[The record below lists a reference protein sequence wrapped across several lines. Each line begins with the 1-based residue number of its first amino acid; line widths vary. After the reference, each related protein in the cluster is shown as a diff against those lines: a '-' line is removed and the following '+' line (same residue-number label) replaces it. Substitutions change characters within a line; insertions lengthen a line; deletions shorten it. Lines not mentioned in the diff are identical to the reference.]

1 MRSISKIVPV
11 MVLLALASLACGGD
25 SSTAKPKS
33 SPSSKYDHT
42 RWREFGM
49 NDAEYTDRITRTQ
62 GLIAQCMKEAGFRY
76 IPATVDQI
84 EMAQDSVRLQLP
96 EYPRVP
102 YKKKW
107 GYGATTRFDN
117 RVKQVELGP
126 QNIAIYG
133 ALSDTDKEAY
143 DRTMW
148 GEDPN
153 ETFAWAFD
161 EEDFSSIGGCTKKAV
176 AQVFTSEQLL
186 GTYVNPKDVAVENDP
201 RVIKAVAEWKKCMEA
216 KDYDGYEE
224 QDEIIEEFETR
235 LDDLLGE
242 DDPEDLSG
250 AKLTALKKLQQEEIK
265 ASLADVDCEIK
276 HTDKVYEQVEIE
288 IFGRK
293 ISGTIRS

>member
-1 MRSISKIVPV
+1 MFRIVCAV
-11 MVLLALASLACGGD
+11 TLLSVAAVACGGG
-25 SSTAKPKS
+25 SPSAKPKS
-33 SPSSKYDHT
+33 SPSSKYDAS

-49 NDAEYTDRITRTQ
+49 TDAEYTDHITRTQ
-62 GLIAQCMKEAGFRY
+62 ALIAQCMKDAGFRY

-84 EMAQDSVRLQLP
+84 ESTQDSVRLQLP
-96 EYPRVP
+96 DYPRVP
-102 YKKKW
+102 YKQKW

-126 QNIAIYG
+126 QNIAIYE

-148 GEDPN
+148 GDDPN

-161 EEDFSSIGGCTKKAV
+161 EEDFSSVGGCTKKAV
-176 AQVFTSEQLL
+176 AEVFTAEQLL
-186 GTYVNPKDVAVENDP
+186 GSYVNPKDVAVERDP
-201 RVIKAVAEWKKCMEA
+201 RIIKAVAEWKRCMEA
-216 KDYDGYEE
+216 KGYDGYED

-235 LDDLLGE
+235 LDELLGD

-250 AKLTALKKLQQEEIK
+250 AKLAALKKLQQEEIK

-276 HTDKVYEQVEIE
+276 HTDKPYETVEIE

-293 ISGTIRS
+293 ISGTIRG